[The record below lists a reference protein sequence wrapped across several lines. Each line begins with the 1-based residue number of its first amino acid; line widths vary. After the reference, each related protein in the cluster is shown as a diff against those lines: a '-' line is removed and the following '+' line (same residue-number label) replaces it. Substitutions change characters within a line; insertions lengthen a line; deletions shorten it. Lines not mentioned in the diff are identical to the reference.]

1 MKKLIR
7 SFGFAGSGVLHCL
20 LHERH
25 FRIHIVAAVY
35 VLAFASGFSLTRVEW
50 AVLLLTVGLVPA
62 AEAINTA
69 VERAVDLGASF
80 PHPLAKIAKDS
91 AAGAVLI
98 CAVTAVVV
106 GVVLFARPAEI
117 AALFCAL
124 WQTRWKL
131 VLTILSV
138 PAAFLFVFAFGKE
151 EKITP
156 TKGIS

>member
-7 SFGFAGSGVLHCL
+7 SFGFAGSGVVHCL

-25 FRIHIVAAVY
+25 FRVHIVAAAY
-35 VLAFASGFSLTRVEW
+35 ILAFASAFSLTRAEW

-62 AEAINTA
+62 MEAVNTA
-69 VERAVDLGASF
+69 VERAVDLGVNF
-80 PHPLAKIAKDS
+80 PHPLAKVAKDS

-98 CAVTAVVV
+98 CAITAVAV
-106 GVVLFARPAEI
+106 GAVLFARPAEI
-117 AALFCAL
+117 AELFREL

-138 PAAFLFVFAFGKE
+138 PVAFLFVFAFGK
-151 EKITP
+151 K
-156 TKGIS
+156 KK